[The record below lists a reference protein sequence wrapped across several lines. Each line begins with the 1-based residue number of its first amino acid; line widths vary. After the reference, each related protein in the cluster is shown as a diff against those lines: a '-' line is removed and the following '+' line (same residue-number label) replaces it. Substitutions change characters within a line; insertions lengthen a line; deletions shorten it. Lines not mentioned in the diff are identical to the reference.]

1 MINVKLTKISDNQ
14 NNLRTNEVIGHCDEL
29 PVIGKSFIM
38 FGEGIE
44 FGTRMV
50 STSVVKEYNQEANVF
65 KTLNSQYKLE
75 LL

>member
-14 NNLRTNEVIGHCDEL
+14 NNLRTNEVIGYCDEL

-50 STSVVKEYNQEANVF
+50 STSVVKEYNQETNVF